1 MANEANKSSGLL
13 FDISEHLGAIF
24 RHMLPGVVVL
34 GAAAAAYPDT
44 FYGLDLTPG
53 NTFSCLP
60 SSR

>member
-44 FYGLDLTPG
+44 FDGLDLTPG